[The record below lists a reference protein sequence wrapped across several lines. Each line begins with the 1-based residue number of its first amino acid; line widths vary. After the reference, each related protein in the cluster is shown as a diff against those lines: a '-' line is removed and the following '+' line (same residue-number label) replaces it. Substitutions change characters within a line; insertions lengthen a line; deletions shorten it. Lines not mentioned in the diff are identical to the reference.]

1 MQFTGYF
8 ASCGYIM
15 SPPTAAPSPS
25 PTALPTPLPSPLPTA
40 QPTQAPTILPT
51 PQPTLGID
59 GQAVNT
65 IVYPS
70 TLTRFGCIKVTR
82 LGRAVDPTTEKFV
95 CEQNHSEPNGFIM
108 APAHG
113 QMSIATEMRLYTANN
128 CPDCDCVEY
137 KLDGRV
143 DSSSPWTEI
152 SSGDLPWKSKA
163 IGRNARG
170 LPIVSTFES
179 GDDSLQYTSVA
190 LPTTSASYLEYKFTC
205 VRTRS
210 ELSSKFMLGTL
221 ELAGYL
227 LG

>member
-70 TLTRFGCIKVTR
+70 TLSRFGCIKVTR

-95 CEQNHSEPNGFIM
+95 CEQNHSEPNGFVM

>member
-8 ASCGYIM
+8 ASCDYINIM
-15 SPPTAAPSPS
+15 SPPTAPPSPS
-25 PTALPTPLPSPLPTA
+25 PTLSPTPLPSPLPTA
-40 QPTQAPTILPT
+40 EPTNLPT
-51 PQPTLGID
+51 PEPTVGID

-65 IVYPS
+65 IVYPA

-82 LGRAVDPTTEKFV
+82 LGRAIDPTTEKFV

-128 CPDCDCVEY
+128 CPGCDCVEY
-137 KLDGRV
+137 KLDGRA
-143 DSSSPWTEI
+143 DSTSPWEEVG
-152 SSGDLPWKSKA
+152 SGELAWKSKA

-170 LPIVSTFES
+170 LPIASTFGS
-179 GDDSLQYTSVA
+179 GDNSLYYTSVA
-190 LPTTSASYLEYKFTC
+190 LSTSSASYLEYKFTC